1 MDSLVKIIL
10 KIFFFQHYIFLHLIK
25 QNYSNFEKR
34 LVPKLS
40 LSSKWFI
47 SFLKFF
53 TVGIFV
59 LFRKKKITI
68 QQFFIVLG
76 RFPSLGIFSSSFSSI
91 AREKTKEKKRT
102 DGKNRK
108 LEKKNT
114 DTPPSQ
120 TEK

>member
-25 QNYSNFEKR
+25 QNYSNLEKR

-47 SFLKFF
+47 SFLKFS

-76 RFPSLGIFSSSFSSI
+76 WFGLFS
-91 AREKTKEKKRT
+91 
-102 DGKNRK
+102 
-108 LEKKNT
+108 
-114 DTPPSQ
+114 PPLSPP
-120 TEK
+120 